1 MLGGRE
7 VAGRAAETLPQGS
20 GVRGVGGKDGEW
32 GRRVRGNPWGHGGGC
47 AQGGGSGLRAPCA
60 SLQSSAAPSEG
71 TSVTQP
77 DASRALSWYL

>member
-32 GRRVRGNPWGHGGGC
+32 GRRVCGNPWGHGGGARREEGAAC
-47 AQGGGSGLRAPCA
+47 ALRALLSSPA
-60 SLQSSAAPSEG
+60 PLPQRAHPLPSL
-71 TSVTQP
+71 T
-77 DASRALSWYL
+77 RAGP